1 MGAGPGSVR
10 NPFLSLVTML
20 VVLILATAA
29 VVLSAVL
36 FYMSAPLQRLRQKP
50 LPARPG
56 WLCGFGCLVAGVI
69 LFSRV
74 LQPVA
79 AMLIAMTLLMVSCIG
94 VTLLVTV
101 GKQEGRS
108 L

>member
-1 MGAGPGSVR
+1 MGSGPGSVR

-20 VVLILATAA
+20 VVLILASVA

-36 FYMSAPLQRLRQKP
+36 FYVSVPSQRLRQRP
-50 LPARPG
+50 LPGRSG
-56 WLCGFGCLVAGVI
+56 WLCGLGCLIAGTV

-79 AMLIAMTLLMVSCIG
+79 AILIVMTLLMVSCIG
-94 VTLLVTV
+94 VTLLVAV